1 MKKSLFILCTVLL
14 LALLVACGTTN
25 DILASEPA
33 STTPPAEE
41 IIPKETEVQET
52 TPTSS
57 THEFDFETGTV
68 ILNNGVIMPILGIGT
83 FSLSDSEAEESVYWA
98 LRDGYRLID
107 KQIAELE
114 REIEQRKQS
123 REYRSIADK
132 IKANRGTINQRDRQ
146 LEKSRRRSRDMEI

>member
-14 LALLVACGTTN
+14 LALLAACGTTN
-25 DILASEPA
+25 NTPASEPA

-98 LRDGYRLID
+98 LRAGYRLID
-107 KQIAELE
+107 TARISGDEAGVG
-114 REIEQRKQS
+114 
-123 REYRSIADK
+123 
-132 IKANRGTINQRDRQ
+132 RGIRRALDEVFVPRD
-146 LEKSRRRSRDMEI
+146 